1 LEEAGEWGMGSVM
14 VLKRFE
20 AGGVEAKVGEV
31 G

>member
-1 LEEAGEWGMGSVM
+1 VIGRSRGMGSVM